1 MRRFVHRENIK
12 HYRLLLDTTTDEN
25 KREIILRLLAEEE
38 ANEAAVGQPSHKE
51 TRASLVSSDYR
62 YATRTRPAR

>member
-25 KREIILRLLAEEE
+25 KRQIILRLLAEEE
-38 ANEAAVGQPSHKE
+38 AKEAAADLTPHKE
-51 TRASLVSSDYR
+51 ARAPLVSSNDR
-62 YATRTRPAR
+62 YATPTRPIR